1 MSEKEIIFGSHL
13 LESLTTGMYS
23 DSRMIFREY
32 VQNSCDAI
40 DVAVRKK
47 ILHPGEGRI
56 NITLHSDTRTIA
68 IADNGIGISSSDF
81 ERVMMSIG
89 DSDKRIGDARGYR
102 GIGRL
107 GGLGYCKT
115 LRFTAKFRGE
125 NIIST
130 LECDAEE
137 MRRLF
142 DERDS
147 GFNRYTA
154 SEVFMMTSEFKTKRT
169 DEADEHYFIVELEGI
184 KDDNKELLNYSVVKE
199 YLSFTAPLPY
209 SNNFEPFRQK
219 IHIHAEK
226 LKFRIDEYD
235 IFLNGDQLF
244 KEYTASLTLGRG
256 KGTDMIYDLAFFD
269 FRDINY
275 NLIAW
280 MWFGLSNFK
289 GAISEGCTMRGI
301 RLRKGN
307 IQIGDENTLRKF
319 FSESRA
325 VNYFIGEIFCVSDGL
340 KPTSQRDYFEEK
352 PERETFENLLR
363 DYFRSDLS
371 KIFHEGSVIS
381 SSFKKINEASI
392 RKSEFSEASRYGD
405 FPSEE
410 ARIKAERELH
420 SAEEEAQKAREKIDT
435 LKRNGSNITI
445 GIIMRAEENARNIS
459 RRSSVS
465 NIGKLPL
472 QPLSNNT
479 QKSTPKQK
487 LLEKVFD
494 IIRDT
499 VDKHTADTLI
509 RRISDWFR
517 LS

>member
-226 LKFRIDEYD
+226 LRFRIDEYD
-235 IFLNGDQLF
+235 IFLNDEQIFKPYSLNYSTSIGGDEIF
-244 KEYTASLTLGRG
+244 
-256 KGTDMIYDLAFFD
+256 DVAFHD
-269 FRDINY
+269 FSDDDGNI
-275 NLIAW
+275 IAW
-280 MWFGLSNFK
+280 MWFGLSCFRGVIKK
-289 GAISEGCTMRGI
+289 GTLMRGI
-301 RLRKGN
+301 RLRRNN
-307 IQIGDENTLRKF
+307 IQIGDEYELQKLFEEDRGT
-319 FSESRA
+319 
-325 VNYFIGEIFCVSDGL
+325 NYFIGELFCVYDNCILNLERTHIFNDSSWSVLESQIKQYFTELKKLYYDSSRAYNLFKKADDPYEGL
-340 KPTSQRDYFEEK
+340 KARADIEK
-352 PERETFENLLR
+352 LRAKGGLIRKIVDRIETKFAYKAEIYGTESYTQKYTPRERAIMN
-363 DYFRSDLS
+363 
-371 KIFHEGSVIS
+371 KIFDVIRS
-381 SSFKKINEASI
+381 SLDNVT
-392 RKSEFSEASRYGD
+392 
-405 FPSEE
+405 
-410 ARIKAERELH
+410 AERLIKRIR
-420 SAEEEAQKAREKIDT
+420 ST
-435 LKRNGSNITI
+435 LK
-445 GIIMRAEENARNIS
+445 
-459 RRSSVS
+459 
-465 NIGKLPL
+465 
-472 QPLSNNT
+472 
-479 QKSTPKQK
+479 
-487 LLEKVFD
+487 
-494 IIRDT
+494 
-499 VDKHTADTLI
+499 
-509 RRISDWFR
+509 
-517 LS
+517 

>member
-1 MSEKEIIFGSHL
+1 MSEKKIIFGSHL

-32 VQNSCDAI
+32 VQNSCDAV

-130 LECDAEE
+130 LECDAEG

-184 KDDNKELLNYSVVKE
+184 KYDNKELLS
-199 YLSFTAPLPY
+199 SA
-209 SNNFEPFRQK
+209 FRQ
-219 IHIHAEK
+219 
-226 LKFRIDEYD
+226 R
-235 IFLNGDQLF
+235 NNPPCQ
-244 KEYTASLTLGRG
+244 ASQATRS
-256 KGTDMIYDLAFFD
+256 YDL
-269 FRDINY
+269 R
-275 NLIAW
+275 
-280 MWFGLSNFK
+280 
-289 GAISEGCTMRGI
+289 
-301 RLRKGN
+301 
-307 IQIGDENTLRKF
+307 
-319 FSESRA
+319 
-325 VNYFIGEIFCVSDGL
+325 
-340 KPTSQRDYFEEK
+340 
-352 PERETFENLLR
+352 
-363 DYFRSDLS
+363 
-371 KIFHEGSVIS
+371 FHC
-381 SSFKKINEASI
+381 
-392 RKSEFSEASRYGD
+392 
-405 FPSEE
+405 
-410 ARIKAERELH
+410 RI
-420 SAEEEAQKAREKIDT
+420 
-435 LKRNGSNITI
+435 
-445 GIIMRAEENARNIS
+445 
-459 RRSSVS
+459 
-465 NIGKLPL
+465 
-472 QPLSNNT
+472 
-479 QKSTPKQK
+479 
-487 LLEKVFD
+487 
-494 IIRDT
+494 
-499 VDKHTADTLI
+499 
-509 RRISDWFR
+509 
-517 LS
+517 